1 MKRLIAICFM
11 GILGGLIVISQPIK
25 AQDTKAD
32 KKTEKTARIK
42 TVKEENGK
50 KVVFDTTFTV
60 TGDMDDIH
68 LEKYGIYSDGEDVSV
83 EVTVDSDGSMEKSK
97 NVFILKDKDGNV
109 EITSDGKKSF
119 SFTNTDGEHPGII
132 KWIDEDGNEEVIDIS
147 SHLKDL
153 DINMELAQK
162 ELADAQREMHFSQQE
177 LQEKLENIDEIIEFK
192 HLKELEKL
200 GQLEELR
207 ELQFVGIPDAPDVPD
222 APDFVFFSD
231 NHGRVSDVE
240 LRDAGIK
247 NKPNRLGVE
256 NIDLD
261 VKDGVIDLYFKLK
274 EDGNPKVKVYNV
286 YGDKVFSEKPEK
298 MNEQYSLRI
307 NLSEKQHGTYYIMI
321 VDGNSS
327 RTEKVKI

>member
-11 GILGGLIVISQPIK
+11 GILGGLVVISQPIK
-25 AQDTKAD
+25 AQDTKTD
-32 KKTEKTARIK
+32 KKTEKKVRIK

-50 KVVFDTTFTV
+50 KVVFDTTFTI

-68 LEKYGIYSDGEDVSV
+68 LEKYGIDSDGEDVSV
-83 EVTVDSDGSMEKSK
+83 EVTVDSDGNMEKSK
-97 NVFILKDKDGNV
+97 NVFIIKDKDGNV

-119 SFTNTDGEHPGII
+119 SFSNTDGEHPGII
-132 KWIDEDGNEEVIDIS
+132 KWIDEDGNEKIIDVN
-147 SHLKDL
+147 SHMKDF
-153 DINMELAQK
+153 DIDMELVQK
-162 ELADAQREMHFSQQE
+162 ELADAQREIHFSQQE
-177 LQEKLENIDEIIEFK
+177 FQDKLENIDEIIELK

-200 GQLEELR
+200 GQLDELR

-222 APDFVFFSD
+222 APGFVFFSD
-231 NHGRVSDVE
+231 NHGRVSDIE

-256 NIDLD
+256 NIDID
-261 VKDGVIDLYFKLK
+261 IKKGMVDLYFKLK
-274 EDGNPKVKVYNV
+274 NDGNPKVIVYNV

-298 MNEQYSLRI
+298 MNDQYSIRI

-327 RTEKVKI
+327 KTEKIRI